1 MVPAAIAWD
10 SIAQVVNLI
19 LLVFVVYKLLRK
31 PAGDLVSKRQEDV
44 ASSLEA
50 AEARL
55 QEAEKKLAEY
65 QARMNS
71 AEEEAKAIL
80 ERAEQAGKDASQRIL
95 EEAAQEAE
103 RLLQRA
109 KVDAEMEREKAL
121 AAVRAQILQTAAQ
134 TAHQLVRDNLTRE
147 DQERLNR
154 KFISEVGNQV

>member
-1 MVPAAIAWD
+1 MAKEVGEWFRRQLLGD

-103 RLLQRA
+103 PDPAAGKRLMLRWNGRRLWQQCGLRSFRPLPKQR
-109 KVDAEMEREKAL
+109 
-121 AAVRAQILQTAAQ
+121 
-134 TAHQLVRDNLTRE
+134 
-147 DQERLNR
+147 
-154 KFISEVGNQV
+154 ISWLEII